1 MEALPWI
8 QAAVGIGKMIQG
20 SKTPK
25 KPPTLGYDEAVQRA
39 SGVIDPMYD
48 IRAKEAL
55 DALNNQLIAR
65 GFYGQRPGDTLV
77 MDKMGDLEAQRMAQI
92 AAMAS
97 DMVGRSEANALSEWA
112 LAQQGQ
118 RGDLSGGLGILGMM
132 EYIPSLQQVMQGIF
146 PKATTPQTQQFNLD
160 PNIQKT
166 APRVDLVPSN
176 MRQKWI
182 NPYGGGRNVTGI
194 A

>member
-8 QAAVGIGKMIQG
+8 QAAVGINSIIQS

-39 SGVIDPMYD
+39 SRVVDPMYD
-48 IRAKEAL
+48 IRAKETL
-55 DALNNQLIAR
+55 DALNNQLVAR

>member
-1 MEALPWI
+1 
-8 QAAVGIGKMIQG
+8 
-20 SKTPK
+20 
-25 KPPTLGYDEAVQRA
+25 
-39 SGVIDPMYD
+39 
-48 IRAKEAL
+48 
-55 DALNNQLIAR
+55 
-65 GFYGQRPGDTLV
+65 
-77 MDKMGDLEAQRMAQI
+77 MAQI

-112 LAQQGQ
+112 LAQRGQ
-118 RGDLSGGLGILGMM
+118 RGDLSEGLGILGMM

-146 PKATTPQTQQFNLD
+146 PKAATPQTQQFNLD

>member
-1 MEALPWI
+1 
-8 QAAVGIGKMIQG
+8 
-20 SKTPK
+20 
-25 KPPTLGYDEAVQRA
+25 
-39 SGVIDPMYD
+39 
-48 IRAKEAL
+48 
-55 DALNNQLIAR
+55 
-65 GFYGQRPGDTLV
+65 
-77 MDKMGDLEAQRMAQI
+77 MAQI